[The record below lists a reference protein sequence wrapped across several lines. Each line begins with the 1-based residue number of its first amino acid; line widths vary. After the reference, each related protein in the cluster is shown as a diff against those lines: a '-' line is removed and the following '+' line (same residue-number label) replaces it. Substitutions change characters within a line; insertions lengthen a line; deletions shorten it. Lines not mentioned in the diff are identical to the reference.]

1 MRFALLS
8 LVTAAAL
15 AVSVGSAEAGPPMMM
30 RGGFG
35 PSVRVNPS
43 ISSSPFINRSM
54 SPSRFGPSMG
64 GFSGQRFAP
73 NFNSGLFPRQMTP
86 NSGMFSPR
94 SSDPFAPML
103 FPRSSASFP
112 PMLFPQR

>member
-15 AVSVGSAEAGPPMMM
+15 AVSVGSAAAGPPMMM

-35 PSVRVNPS
+35 SSVRVNPS
-43 ISSSPFINRSM
+43 ISSSPFMNRSM

-73 NFNSGLFPRQMTP
+73 SFNSGLFPRQMSS
-86 NSGMFSPR
+86 SGMLSPR
-94 SSDPFAPML
+94 NSDPFAPML